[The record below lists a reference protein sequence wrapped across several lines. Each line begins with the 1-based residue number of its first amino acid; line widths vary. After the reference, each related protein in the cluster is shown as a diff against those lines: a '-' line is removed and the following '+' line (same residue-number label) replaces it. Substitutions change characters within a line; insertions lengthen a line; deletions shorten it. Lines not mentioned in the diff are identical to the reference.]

1 MYVCLYE
8 YLPCVGT
15 HRGQTKSIRSPKE
28 GTTRNYELRC
38 KYSDTDL
45 YPIKEFKNSTDEV
58 SPNPK

>member
-1 MYVCLYE
+1 MSICHVWV
-8 YLPCVGT
+8 P
-15 HRGQTKSIRSPKE
+15 RGQAKSSRSPKN

-45 YPIKEFKNSTDEV
+45 YPIKECKNSIDEV